1 MPTIIICSYVF
12 VKSLQ
17 ILHLLLCYCCLVT
30 QSCLTLCDPV
40 HGIFQ
45 ARILEWVAISY
56 SRGSSWPRDWTWVS
70 CVSWNAGGFFTS
82 WDIGKVIFL
91 IVKRIFKVFIGG
103 DSKIIKC
110 GSLNPISDYLLGST
124 TLGIEVTQKWYKTRH
139 SLPLG
144 KKELFSSRRD

>member
-1 MPTIIICSYVF
+1 MPTIIIYFYVF

-30 QSCLTLCDPV
+30 QSYLTLCDPV

-56 SRGSSWPRDWTWVS
+56 SRGSSRPRDWTWVS
-70 CVSWNAGGFFTS
+70 CVFCNAGGFFTR
-82 WDIGKVIFL
+82 WDIGEVIFL
-91 IVKRIFKVFIGG
+91 IGKRIFKIFIGE
-103 DSKIIKC
+103 DAKIIKC